1 MRVTKMFIFCGRHK
15 FMISRLQYCPK
26 PRSVQNFHRYVIFSN
41 QIQNIDKSP
50 FQYTED
56 VLVEIH
62 AQMSEFEKLD
72 KVVSFLA

>member
-1 MRVTKMFIFCGRHK
+1 MERVDEGHK
-15 FMISRLQYCPK
+15 
-26 PRSVQNFHRYVIFSN
+26 
-41 QIQNIDKSP
+41 IQSIDKSP